1 MTALHV
7 GDRALEVRVVGPLA
21 AVTVLVPDVD
31 LLVQA
36 VQQRLLRLGGQPFPR
51 GVGPEPDGLRQR
63 LDEAV
68 EVVAHVPAG
77 PRGDRALVQG
87 LGRVGDDELRVDLHP
102 GAEAGAVRAG
112 APRRVEAERPRLE
125 LVEGQ
130 VVVQAG
136 QVLGVH
142 PLAVRVV
149 LRQVDEVE
157 DDDAARQAERGLD
170 RVGEPPP
177 RGVLDGEPVDDDLD
191 VVLLVLLQRGQDG
204 RVVRHLVQPDDRA
217 VDAGPGVALGLQF
230 LEQLGELA
238 LAAAHD
244 RGEDLEPGAVLELED
259 PVHDLLR
266 GLPRDRAAADRAVR
280 LADAGEQQPQVVVHL
295 GDRADGG
302 PRVAARGLLVDGD
315 RRRQAVDEV
324 HVRLVH
330 LAEELPGVRR
340 QRLDVPPLPLGEDRV
355 ERQAGL
361 AGPGQAGEHDHGVA
375 REVERDILEVVLACA
390 ANDKP
395 VSHCA
400 LFSSSSSYG
409 HAASRQTRCLAMLAR
424 GSDILPGHEPQGV
437 STTYQRFRHRGYAR
451 GRASPATASPVLAD
465 QRCLKPTAPP
475 CRALRRRES
484 IFEPPVARRSGGR
497 DGGTGGSR
505 CGR

>member
-1 MTALHV
+1 M
-7 GDRALEVRVVGPLA
+7 RVI
-21 AVTVLVPDVD
+21 
-31 LLVQA
+31 
-36 VQQRLLRLGGQPFPR
+36 
-51 GVGPEPDGLRQR
+51 
-63 LDEAV
+63 
-68 EVVAHVPAG
+68 
-77 PRGDRALVQG
+77 
-87 LGRVGDDELRVDLHP
+87 
-102 GAEAGAVRAG
+102 
-112 APRRVEAERPRLE
+112 
-125 LVEGQ
+125 
-130 VVVQAG
+130 
-136 QVLGVH
+136 
-142 PLAVRVV
+142 

-177 RGVLDGEPVDDDLD
+177 RRVLDGEPVDDDLD
-191 VVLLVLLQRGQDG
+191 VVLLVLLQRGKDG
-204 RVVRHLVQPDDRA
+204 RVVRDLVQPDDRA

-230 LEQLGELA
+230 LEQLGVLA
-238 LAAAHD
+238 LAAADD
-244 RGEDLEPGAVLELED
+244 RGEDLEPGALFELED

-340 QRLDVPPLPLGEDRV
+340 QGLDVPPLPLGEDRV

-375 REVERDILEVVLACA
+375 REVKRDILEVVLACA

-400 LFSSSSSYG
+400 LFSSSSSSECVLRCRWTG
-409 HAASRQTRCLAMLAR
+409 PAADTGPRGIVTR
-424 GSDILPGHEPQGV
+424 GSDIPARWRNRRPVKLSISALQVPLLMPGPRGPPARALVGPAVLPAYG
-437 STTYQRFRHRGYAR
+437 
-451 GRASPATASPVLAD
+451 TA
-465 QRCLKPTAPP
+465 APP
-475 CRALRRRES
+475 VKR
-484 IFEPPVARRSGGR
+484 
-497 DGGTGGSR
+497 T
-505 CGR
+505 